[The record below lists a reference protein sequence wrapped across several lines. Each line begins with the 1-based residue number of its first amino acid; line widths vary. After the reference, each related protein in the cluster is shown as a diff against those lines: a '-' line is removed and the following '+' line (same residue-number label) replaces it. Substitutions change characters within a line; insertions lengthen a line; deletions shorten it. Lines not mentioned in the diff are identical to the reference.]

1 MGVGVVCVFGR
12 WVLTTEPQATVG
24 TAWHYTLL
32 STAQLRKPLE
42 IFLSC
47 SSSMLVP
54 CSNRLSLLP
63 PPLVPPPP
71 PPLNPPPLP
80 PHRVVG
86 RPLAVSAQVIE
97 LDPEDQGRHPG
108 AVQEFRNATHWPKH
122 LLVHYVWRE
131 RKEEDEERGLLVLLS
146 GARGGSR
153 GRGRGWVGTGLM
165 CCCLMQRLGGE

>member
-1 MGVGVVCVFGR
+1 MT
-12 WVLTTEPQATVG
+12 WVTVPARSGGAAEGDGTARGIHVAEPAAAHVDRAPRHQAT
-24 TAWHYTLL
+24 A
-32 STAQLRKPLE
+32 
-42 IFLSC
+42 
-47 SSSMLVP
+47 
-54 CSNRLSLLP
+54 
-63 PPLVPPPP
+63 
-71 PPLNPPPLP
+71 
-80 PHRVVG
+80 
-86 RPLAVSAQVIE
+86 
-97 LDPEDQGRHPG
+97 HPG